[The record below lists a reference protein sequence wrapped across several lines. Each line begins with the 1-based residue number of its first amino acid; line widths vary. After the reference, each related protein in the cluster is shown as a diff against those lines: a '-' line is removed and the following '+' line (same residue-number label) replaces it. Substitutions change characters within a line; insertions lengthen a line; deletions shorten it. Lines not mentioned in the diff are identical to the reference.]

1 MITKIIKRDGRIV
14 DFDKTKIA
22 NAIFAAAKSIGGRD
36 YERAKFLADRVV
48 EELEKLGFDEK
59 NYPTVEQVQDVVEKV
74 LIEHGHA
81 KTAKAYILYRHKKAE
96 IRREK
101 KRVLNKEALDEVDKK
116 FSINAL
122 RVLASRY
129 LIKDKDGRI
138 IESPKQLF
146 KRVALTIALG
156 EFIYQPDI
164 YDKEGKQEKKEIKE
178 EEKKPV
184 EFLVGDYY
192 FNKYHYERLLA
203 AYQEMN
209 EQGKMKVSFS
219 ELLEKLKDGRLE
231 KIANEYYDL
240 MVNQVF
246 MPNTPALVNAG
257 RRLGML
263 SACFTLDINDNMQSI
278 MKAATDT
285 AIVHKAG
292 GGTGINYSKLR
303 PKGDLVSS
311 TSGTAS
317 GPVSFMRIIETVTDV
332 IKQGGVRRG
341 ANMGI
346 LEIWHP
352 DIEEFID
359 CKREEGR
366 FENFNISVG
375 IWDDF
380 WEALELGREY
390 PLINPRTKEIV
401 KKVDPLALLNRI
413 ATNAWQSAEPG
424 VLFFDN
430 INKRN
435 VLIKAYKEP
444 IRVTNP
450 CGEEPL
456 YPYESCN
463 LASINLTKFV
473 RWNGEKCEFDWDK
486 FHEIVRKVT
495 RALDNMITM
504 NNYPIPEI
512 DYKTKLTRRI
522 GVGLMGLADLLFM
535 LGVKYNSEKGFKFM
549 EKIAEHLTYYAFKE
563 SVQLARERG
572 TFPIFEKTAY
582 VDGEMPI
589 EGFYDRE
596 SWSLPWDELVQEI
609 KKDGLRNAMVTTCPP
624 TGSVSMIAD
633 TTNGIEPIFALV
645 YKKQVTVGTFY
656 YVDSVFEEELKRRGL
671 YSDSLI
677 EEIANNG
684 GSIQSLDLPK
694 DLKEVFVTARDIHWL
709 DHIVAQAVMQRWITD
724 SISKTINMPNDVTI
738 EDVKQAYILAHELG
752 CKGLTVYRDG
762 SRSVQVYDAGRLKFK
777 AVPSVFALAKVK
789 EIVKRKP
796 KLIAYIDVLGEKP
809 VEVKTKKIVPS
820 TSNNGER
827 CPVCNSEIV
836 YEAGC
841 KSCPVCGWSACTIS

>member
-1 MITKIIKRDGRIV
+1 
-14 DFDKTKIA
+14 
-22 NAIFAAAKSIGGRD
+22 
-36 YERAKFLADRVV
+36 
-48 EELEKLGFDEK
+48 
-59 NYPTVEQVQDVVEKV
+59 
-74 LIEHGHA
+74 
-81 KTAKAYILYRHKKAE
+81 
-96 IRREK
+96 
-101 KRVLNKEALDEVDKK
+101 
-116 FSINAL
+116 
-122 RVLASRY
+122 
-129 LIKDKDGRI
+129 
-138 IESPKQLF
+138 
-146 KRVALTIALG
+146 
-156 EFIYQPDI
+156 
-164 YDKEGKQEKKEIKE
+164 
-178 EEKKPV
+178 
-184 EFLVGDYY
+184 
-192 FNKYHYERLLA
+192 
-203 AYQEMN
+203 
-209 EQGKMKVSFS
+209 
-219 ELLEKLKDGRLE
+219 
-231 KIANEYYDL
+231 
-240 MVNQVF
+240 
-246 MPNTPALVNAG
+246 
-257 RRLGML
+257 
-263 SACFTLDINDNMQSI
+263 
-278 MKAATDT
+278 
-285 AIVHKAG
+285 
-292 GGTGINYSKLR
+292 
-303 PKGDLVSS
+303 
-311 TSGTAS
+311 
-317 GPVSFMRIIETVTDV
+317 
-332 IKQGGVRRG
+332 
-341 ANMGI
+341 MGI

-563 SVQLARERG
+563 SVRLARERG

-589 EGFYDRE
+589 EGFYDRG

-633 TTNGIEPIFALV
+633 TTNGVEPIFALV